1 MSITDGLDYET
12 MRVQNGLLYDMVRIL
27 LATIVE
33 FHASLPP
40 EIQRIPA
47 AMRMGENA
55 RDARAQL
62 EEIVRGTDAENDA
75 EAHTLLDLI
84 DAEFQSDPMSVQCFD
99 LRIVERVRQCVA
111 AHKQQRRPM
120 GARV

>member
-55 RDARAQL
+55 RDARA
-62 EEIVRGTDAENDA
+62 ENDA